1 MKFVIVWTFLALI
14 LLSATNAEE
23 EKKDCGDPE
32 KDGQV
37 TAWFKNAGCT
47 LKPYADTVATK
58 AKEFGNTVAQK
69 YDEVKHKLTDS
80 EEKPDAASSAPA
92 ATVVTSTEKIP
103 LAPLPGHEDAS
114 KSSTG
119 EHYKSTPVV
128 PEAIDDRFLLQYQGR
143 DCPNGQVRDHRNQ
156 CRAGV

>member
-1 MKFVIVWTFLALI
+1 MKSLIVWTFLALI
-14 LLSATNAEE
+14 LLSATKAED

-58 AKEFGNTVAQK
+58 AKEFGSTVAQK

-80 EEKPDAASSAPA
+80 DEKHGDEAASAPA
-92 ATVVTSTEKIP
+92 AAVVTSTEKVP
-103 LAPLPGHEDAS
+103 LAPIPGHDDAS
-114 KSSTG
+114 KSSTVSG
-119 EHYKSTPVV
+119 
-128 PEAIDDRFLLQYQGR
+128 A
-143 DCPNGQVRDHRNQ
+143 
-156 CRAGV
+156 